1 MSLCLKSI
9 TAVFLTF
16 AGTFSAV
23 SVAQAQGANVV
34 TTNFNTVDEA
44 INALGTTTYQTI
56 NTGYTETSKATFT
69 FAVPSETLTL
79 RYRTDN
85 TGVALRD
92 DTGALIARFNAGDR
106 TASEAELMAFLRDRY
121 AKDTE
126 ALKLKVANTPSDPVA
141 GNPASL
147 MSQMVS
153 ASFSNG
159 TDVGPSPL
167 TGGDRARGTASYN
180 HLGISLQTGRYS
192 GPGFSANVTSLPLS
206 YAFALDDPRW
216 AVKINAPL
224 NFTTINGQDYVSGS
238 VGVGLRMPVTENWSL
253 TPELRVGAVRNGNSG
268 ITAVLANASLM
279 SNYRLDLKNGYG
291 LVFGNGL
298 TYSKSLNSSGTSYGL
313 SNTINKNGIELSGPF
328 QHQLY
333 GLPTN
338 WQFSVVHTVVGGTPT
353 YIDEWTDVS
362 LSLGTIGSKNGVTWD
377 SVRIGLTYT
386 RANRGVEG
394 LNINFGYE
402 F

>member
-9 TAVFLTF
+9 TSVFLTL
-16 AGTFSAV
+16 A
-23 SVAQAQGANVV
+23 SVFVGAPDAQAQGTGAV
-34 TTNFNTVDEA
+34 TTKFNTVNDA
-44 INALGTTTYQTI
+44 INALGTATYQTI
-56 NTGYTETSKATFT
+56 NTGYTESSKATFT

-79 RYRTDN
+79 RYRTAS

-92 DTGALIARFNAGDR
+92 ETGALLARFNAGDR
-106 TASEAELMAFLRDRY
+106 TASEAELMAFLRARY
-121 AKDTE
+121 AKDTT
-126 ALKLKVANTPSDPVA
+126 ALKLKVAHTPSDPVA

-147 MSQMVS
+147 MSQMAS
-153 ASFSNG
+153 ASFGNG
-159 TDVGPSPL
+159 TDIGPSPL
-167 TGGDRARGTASYN
+167 TGGNRARGTASYN
-180 HLGISLQTGRYS
+180 HLGISLQSGHYS
-192 GPGFSANVTSLPLS
+192 GPGYSADVTSLPLS

-224 NFTTINGQDYVSGS
+224 NFTTINGQEYVSGS
-238 VGVGLRMPVTENWSL
+238 VGVGLRMPVTDDWTL
-253 TPELRVGAVRNGNSG
+253 TPELRIGAVRDSNSG
-268 ITAVLANASLM
+268 ITGVLANASIM
-279 SNYRLDLKNGYG
+279 SNYRVDLKNGYG

-298 TYSKSLNSSGTSYGL
+298 TYSKSLKSTGTTYGL
-313 SNTINKNGIELSGPF
+313 SNVINKNGVEVFGPF

-338 WQFSVVHTVVGGTPT
+338 WQFSVVHTLVGGSPT
-353 YIDEWTDVS
+353 FIDEWTDVS

-386 RANRGVEG
+386 HANRGVQG

>member
-9 TAVFLTF
+9 TAVFLTL
-16 AGTFSAV
+16 AGTFCAV
-23 SVAQAQGANVV
+23 SDAQAQGANVV
-34 TTNFNTVDEA
+34 TTNFNTIDDA
-44 INALGTTTYQTI
+44 INALGTTTYQSI
-56 NTGYTETSKATFT
+56 NTSYTESSRATFT
-69 FAVPSETLTL
+69 FSVPSETLTL
-79 RYRTDN
+79 RYRSDSPA
-85 TGVALRD
+85 VALRD

-106 TASEAELMAFLRDRY
+106 TASEAELMAFLRARY
-121 AKDTE
+121 AKDTD
-126 ALKLKVANTPSDPVA
+126 ALKLKVAHTPSDPVA

-167 TGGDRARGTASYN
+167 TGGSRARGTASYN

-238 VGVGLRMPVTENWSL
+238 VGVGLRMPVTDNWSL
-253 TPELRVGAVRNGNSG
+253 TPELRVGAVRDGNSG
-268 ITAVLANASLM
+268 VTAVLANASLM

-298 TYSKSLNSSGTSYGL
+298 TYSKSLNSSGTTYGL
-313 SNTINKNGIELSGPF
+313 TNTINKNGIELSGPF
-328 QHQLY
+328 QHKLY

-338 WQFSVVHTVVGGTPT
+338 WQFSVVHTLVGGTPT